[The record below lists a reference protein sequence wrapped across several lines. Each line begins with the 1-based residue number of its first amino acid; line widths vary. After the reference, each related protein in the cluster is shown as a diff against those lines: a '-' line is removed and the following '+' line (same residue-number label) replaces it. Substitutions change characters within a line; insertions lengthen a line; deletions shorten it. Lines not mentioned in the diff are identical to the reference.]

1 MEHPHEILR
10 RHGLRPKKSWGQ
22 NFLADERH
30 LAAIA
35 RACELSPGELVVE
48 FGAGLGH
55 LTRHLAAT
63 GARVVAV
70 ERDRDLV
77 PILREQVAGLDVEV
91 VEANAATF
99 SLVDLSR
106 ERGQPLVVVG
116 NLPYHLSTEILFH
129 VFDQREVVRRV
140 VFLLQKEVTER
151 IAASP
156 GGKDYGVLSVL
167 LQMHAE
173 VDIPHRV
180 PARAFV
186 PRPEVESAV
195 IRFRMRERPLADPGD
210 PDLFRRLVKAA
221 FAQRRK
227 TLENALGA
235 GRIAEPEAISR
246 ALEAAGIDPGRRAE
260 TLSVEEFARLS
271 RLLSGAVECAA
282 DG

>member
-1 MEHPHEILR
+1 MEHPRTILR

-22 NFLADERH
+22 NFLGEDRH

-35 RACELSPGELVVE
+35 RACELSPGDLVVE

-63 GARVVAV
+63 GAHVVAV
-70 ERDRDLV
+70 ERDRELV
-77 PILREQVAGLDVEV
+77 PILREEVAGLDVEV

-99 SLVDLSR
+99 SLVDLAR
-106 ERGQPLVVVG
+106 ERGSSLVVVG

-151 IAASP
+151 IAAAP
-156 GGKDYGVLSVL
+156 GGKEYGVLSVL

-173 VDIPHRV
+173 VDVPHRV
-180 PARAFV
+180 PARAFT
-186 PRPEVESAV
+186 PPPEVESAV

-210 PDLFRRLVKAA
+210 ETLFRRLVKAA
-221 FAQRRK
+221 FSQRRK
-227 TLENALGA
+227 TLENALRA
-235 GRIAEPEAISR
+235 GRIAEPEELAR
-246 ALEAAGIDPGRRAE
+246 AMEAAGIDPRQRAE

-271 RLLSGAVECAA
+271 RFLSG
-282 DG
+282 G

>member
-1 MEHPHEILR
+1 MEHPRAILR

-22 NFLADERH
+22 NFLGEDRH

-35 RACELSPGELVVE
+35 RACELSPGDLVVE

-63 GARVVAV
+63 GAHVVAV
-70 ERDRDLV
+70 ERDRELV
-77 PILREQVAGLDVEV
+77 PILREEVAGLDVEV

-99 SLVDLSR
+99 SLVDLAR
-106 ERGQPLVVVG
+106 ERGSSLVVVG

-151 IAASP
+151 IAAAP
-156 GGKDYGVLSVL
+156 GGKEYGVLSVL

-173 VDIPHRV
+173 VDVPHRV
-180 PARAFV
+180 PARAFT
-186 PRPEVESAV
+186 PPPEVESAV
-195 IRFRMRERPLADPGD
+195 IRFRTRERPLADPGD
-210 PDLFRRLVKAA
+210 ETLFRRLVKAA
-221 FAQRRK
+221 FSQRRK
-227 TLENALGA
+227 TLENALRA
-235 GRIAEPEAISR
+235 GRIAEPEELAR
-246 ALEAAGIDPGRRAE
+246 AMEAAGIDPRQRAE

-271 RLLSGAVECAA
+271 RFLSG
-282 DG
+282 G

>member
-1 MEHPHEILR
+1 MEHPRAILR

-22 NFLADERH
+22 NFLGEDRH

-35 RACELSPGELVVE
+35 RACELSPGDLVVE

-63 GARVVAV
+63 GAHVVAV
-70 ERDRDLV
+70 ERDRELV
-77 PILREQVAGLDVEV
+77 PILREEVAGLDVEV

-99 SLVDLSR
+99 SLVDLAR
-106 ERGQPLVVVG
+106 ERGSSLVVVG

-151 IAASP
+151 IAAAP
-156 GGKDYGVLSVL
+156 GGKEYGVLSVL

-173 VDIPHRV
+173 VDVPHRV
-180 PARAFV
+180 PARAFT
-186 PRPEVESAV
+186 PPPEVESAV

-210 PDLFRRLVKAA
+210 ETLFRRLVKAA
-221 FAQRRK
+221 FSQRRK
-227 TLENALGA
+227 TLENALRA
-235 GRIAEPEAISR
+235 GRIAEPEELAR
-246 ALEAAGIDPGRRAE
+246 AMEAAGIDPRQRAE

-271 RLLSGAVECAA
+271 RFLSG
-282 DG
+282 G